1 MKESVCYHTFMEANI
16 LKIKK
21 AKNIEMMNLSNKRP
35 MEVMKVALRYF
46 WKVFGPIYFS
56 KRYILNIKE
65 R

>member
-1 MKESVCYHTFMEANI
+1 MEANI

-46 WKVFGPIYFS
+46 
-56 KRYILNIKE
+56 
-65 R
+65 